1 MIPDRFVFYA
11 ARVQTMRKPMTV
23 FCRHCY
29 REQMR
34 NGVVCGLYYCPA
46 CEKKKIAYAA
56 RQAGNDPVT
65 PTTEAI
71 PATYPMPQRFVCWP
85 TEVSPDGIEALA
97 VAVSVMK
104 TKAQARDVVTL
115 LWHMLYEYRAA
126 IVRWL
131 VLEGLLHDPSVIP
144 DRLAFFLF
152 VDEDREDVLWWR
164 QLLLLQP
171 RLAKNGTLGV
181 RMRVELEDIV
191 MPLLQFFM
199 KTQMDGVR
207 FEQQIA
213 PTQRPSVTYHVATA
227 LCQLEARLAVE
238 VTWTIED
245 WLGGDEPVS

>member
-1 MIPDRFVFYA
+1 M
-11 ARVQTMRKPMTV
+11 
-23 FCRHCY
+23 
-29 REQMR
+29 
-34 NGVVCGLYYCPA
+34 YYCPA

-56 RQAGNDPVT
+56 RKAGN
-65 PTTEAI
+65 PTTPATDAI
-71 PATYPMPQRFVCWP
+71 PTTYLMPQRFVCWP
-85 TEVSPDGIEALA
+85 TEVSPDGMEALA

-115 LWHMLYEYRAA
+115 IWHMLYEYRAA

-131 VLEGLLHDPSVIP
+131 VLEGLLNDPSVIP

-152 VDEDREDVLWWR
+152 IDEDREDVLWWR
-164 QLLLLQP
+164 QLLLIQP

-199 KTQMDGVR
+199 KTQFDGVG

-213 PTQRPSVTYHVATA
+213 PDHHATVTYHLATA